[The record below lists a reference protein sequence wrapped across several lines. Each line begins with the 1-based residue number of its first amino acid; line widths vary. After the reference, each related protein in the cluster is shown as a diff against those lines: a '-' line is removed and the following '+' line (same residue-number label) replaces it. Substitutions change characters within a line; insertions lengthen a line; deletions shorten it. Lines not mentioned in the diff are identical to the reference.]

1 MHTRANLAVSAHT
14 PLSVTM
20 VSVKTLE
27 MQLLV
32 DPSWGE
38 DLCQMSLE
46 IILASVTGGL
56 ALWSMLAPVMQS
68 T

>member
-1 MHTRANLAVSAHT
+1 
-14 PLSVTM
+14 M
-20 VSVKTLE
+20 VSVQTLE

-56 ALWSMLAPVMQS
+56 GSWSMLVPVRLS